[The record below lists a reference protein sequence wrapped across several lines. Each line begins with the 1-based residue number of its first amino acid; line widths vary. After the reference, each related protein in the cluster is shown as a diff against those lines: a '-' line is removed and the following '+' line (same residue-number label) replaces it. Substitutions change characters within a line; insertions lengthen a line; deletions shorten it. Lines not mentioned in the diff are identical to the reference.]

1 MSLNPG
7 DMGLASQK
15 DPPQMSW
22 FVEYLYVN
30 RIIMFLK
37 FCILCVC
44 VRSQNLAHVLG
55 KFPLLDVT
63 ALVPA
68 TAPCTAVVTANL
80 PPSSWDFTVRVVRG
94 PVRHT
99 LLFSS
104 ITDASTIN
112 KYWPPTGNARRNCA
126 MKKSRCGA
134 TVWVNTEPPSPTIWN
149 KQMCFGLYFDQSTKP
164 TNLFGGLMECAM
176 TDKSNNVK
184 D

>member
-1 MSLNPG
+1 MCVC
-7 DMGLASQK
+7 
-15 DPPQMSW
+15 
-22 FVEYLYVN
+22 FY
-30 RIIMFLK
+30 
-37 FCILCVC
+37 VC

-68 TAPCTAVVTANL
+68 TAPWTAVVTDNL

-149 KQMCFGLYFDQSTKP
+149 KFVSDCITTSPQNLQS
-164 TNLFGGLMECAM
+164 LFGGLMEWAM
-176 TDKSNNVK
+176 TEKSK
-184 D
+184 EIHCCGHIHYKPLSSRFITDCCFMLWAT